1 MTNIRSFREL
11 NAWQMAMDASMRVFE
26 ITKRFPADEKFSL
39 IDQVRRSSRSVPA
52 NSSRS
57 VPANISEAWRKRRYP
72 AAFVSKLN
80 DAEGEAAETQTHI
93 EIALRCRYL
102 SAEEAQA
109 LNSQYEQILGKLV
122 SMAARPEDWTIRTSD
137 QRHGEAPSPRPR
149 VPASPSPPNPA
160 SPRLRV
166 SASSP

>member
-11 NAWQMAMDASMRVFE
+11 NVWQIAMDAAMRVFE
-26 ITKRFPADEKFSL
+26 VTKQFPSEEKYSL
-39 IDQVRRSSRSVPA
+39 IDQIRRSSRSA
-52 NSSRS
+52 
-57 VPANISEAWRKRRYP
+57 PANISEAWRKRRYP

-122 SMAARPEDWTIRTSD
+122 SMAARPEDWTIV
-137 QRHGEAPSPRPR
+137 QRREDAETRKHGEAPSPRPR
-149 VPASPSPPNPA
+149 VPASSPPLNPA
-160 SPRLRV
+160 SSRPRV